1 MDVSNMTFIVNI
13 RLIVKVS
20 VFAKKEVTILTMFRI
35 ENTVIANEIF
45 TF

>member
-1 MDVSNMTFIVNI
+1 MDGSNMTFIVNI

-20 VFAKKEVTILTMFRI
+20 VFVKIEVTILTMFRI